1 MIMFARTVIYY
12 LDDPCSLGGGRRAA
26 DEPGDHLPAAVHLQ
40 PAPGRHQPRLHGVHR
55 PSEGNFIWTLGW
67 LILHLL
73 HFQELPYEIQE
84 MVMSSLGKVSSV
96 AYDMA
101 REGPGLHF
109 RADFVMVCGIV
120 TTDEDHPTIPC
131 RK

>member
-1 MIMFARTVIYY
+1 
-12 LDDPCSLGGGRRAA
+12 
-26 DEPGDHLPAAVHLQ
+26 
-40 PAPGRHQPRLHGVHR
+40 
-55 PSEGNFIWTLGW
+55 
-67 LILHLL
+67 
-73 HFQELPYEIQE
+73 

-101 REGPGLHF
+101 REGPGLDF
-109 RADFVMVCGIV
+109 TADFVMVCGVV